1 MWSEEEKWI
10 ERKRGIWAEKVLIIR
25 IFSIRML
32 NIRRVIRKISKM
44 KNLIKITEIWAR
56 MHNGK
61 ISLNL
66 FLEYLLVKGGRLCHS
81 KIWLWEFRT
90 HHLKIYYF
98 VILIILTCRQLK
110 KSKNRDF
117 LWIPYMPEDKSNK
130 RNSIVINCSLEVSST
145 RRDQFLL

>member
-66 FLEYLLVKGGRLCHS
+66 FLEYLLVKVADYATPKYDCESSGHITL
-81 KIWLWEFRT
+81 KYTTLLYWLFWP
-90 HHLKIYYF
+90 
-98 VILIILTCRQLK
+98 VG
-110 KSKNRDF
+110 S
-117 LWIPYMPEDKSNK
+117 
-130 RNSIVINCSLEVSST
+130 
-145 RRDQFLL
+145 